1 MGVGVVSLRKSMP
14 GGLQRAGR
22 TAYVAAGARTAAVR
36 LEPDFI
42 MIGGQRC
49 GTTSLF
55 RALMDHPQ
63 VVRPTFHKGVNY
75 FDVNYDQ
82 SPEWYRGHFPLAAL
96 AKRKTRS
103 FGPPVVFEASGYYM
117 YHPFAI
123 ERIAQDLPQVKLVVM
138 LRDPVERAYS
148 AYQHELKRG
157 YEWETFERA
166 LDLED
171 ERLVGEVERMRAD
184 VKYESFT
191 HRHHSYTR
199 RGHYAEQLEEVLR
212 HFPREQLH
220 VMESETFFERPEVE
234 YDKLIAFLGA
244 KPFQPAKFDR
254 YNAQPRS
261 PMADPTRARLE
272 AHFAP
277 HDEKLAALLQHSP
290 HWSKNAG

>member
-1 MGVGVVSLRKSMP
+1 MGLMSLRKSVP
-14 GGLQRAGR
+14 GELQRAGR
-22 TAYVAAGARTAAVR
+22 RAYVSLGARTAKAR

-55 RALMDHPQ
+55 RALMAHPQ

-75 FDVNYDQ
+75 FDVNYDKSQ
-82 SPEWYRGHFPLAAL
+82 AWYRGHFPLAAL
-96 AKRKTRS
+96 ARRTTGKA
-103 FGPPVVFEASGYYM
+103 GPPVVFEASGYYM
-117 YHPFAI
+117 YHPFAV
-123 ERIAQDLPQVKLVVM
+123 ERIARDLPDVKLVVM

-157 YEWETFERA
+157 YEWESFERA

-184 VKYESFT
+184 VTYESFT

-199 RGHYAEQLEEVLR
+199 RGHYAEQLEAVLR
-212 HFPREQLH
+212 HFPRSQLH
-220 VMESETFFERPEVE
+220 VIESESFFESPQKE
-234 YDKLIAFLGA
+234 YAGLVTFLGA
-244 KPFQPAKFDR
+244 EPFMPATFDQ
-254 YNAQPRS
+254 YNARPRD
-261 PMADPTRARLE
+261 PMSAQTRARLE

-277 HDEKLAALLQHSP
+277 HDQRLAALLGHSP
-290 HWSKNAG
+290 HWSKTAG